1 MTQTADTDT
10 GTTPVEMVNL
20 TIDGVE
26 ISVPKG
32 TLVIRAA
39 ELIGIQIPRFCDHPL
54 LDPVGACRQC
64 LVEVEGQRKPMAS
77 CTTTCTPDM
86 EVRTQL
92 TSEAADKA
100 QQGVM
105 ELLLIN
111 HPLDCPVCD
120 KGGECPLQNQAMSNG
135 RAETRFED
143 VKRTFPKPINISS
156 EVLLDRERCVLCARC
171 TRFSE
176 QIAGDP
182 FIDLLER
189 GALQQV
195 GIAPGEPFASYYS
208 GNTVQI
214 CPVGALT
221 GAAYRFRARPFD
233 LVSSPSVCEHC
244 ASGCAQRTDHRRGKV
259 MRRLAGDDPQVNEEW
274 NCDKGRWAFTYTT
287 QGDRITTPQ
296 IRDEDGKLRPAS
308 WSEALGVAGAGL
320 AAARGSAGVLVGG
333 RVTVEDAYAYSK
345 FARMVLDTNDI
356 DFRARPHS
364 AEEAEFLAAHVAG
377 RPMEVT
383 YADLDKAPAVLLAGF
398 EPEEESP
405 IVFLRLRKSVRKN
418 ALQVTSIAPFA
429 TRALVK
435 LRGRLIATSPGG
447 EAAALDGLAD
457 DAKLNMPGAVILVGE
472 RLATSPGALSAAS
485 RLAAA
490 TGARLAWIPRRAGER
505 GALEAGA
512 LPGLLPGGRPLSDQS
527 AREQT
532 AAAWNVGELPTAPG
546 RDTAGILDAARSGE
560 LSALLVGGVELAD
573 LADPAAALAAIE
585 STPFVVSLELRESAV
600 TELADVIFPI
610 APVVEKAGSFM
621 NWEGRIRPFE
631 PSLLTNATPD
641 MRVLTFLADE
651 VGVALNMPTALA
663 AGEEM
668 AGLGLWVGQR
678 PDAPQVTASRP
689 ARPRGGAGRPGRL
702 AHAARCRTPTGRRTA
717 SRGHRS
723 PSGRADVEDHRHR
736 DRRCRRRSGFGAHRA
751 RRDHASA
758 GDHRYGR
765 PHSVAAAELA
775 RIRGTSAAWR
785 DIGSGRIDRAG
796 RAMTY
801 PDPTLFGHDPWW
813 LVLAKA
819 LFIFVFL
826 MLSLLV
832 AILIERKILGWM
844 QMRPGPNRVGP
855 WGLLQSLVDGVKL
868 ALKEG
873 LIPAGVDKFI
883 YLAAPVISVVPAFI
897 AFSVIPMGGE
907 VSVFGHRTA
916 LQLTDFPV
924 AVLFILAA
932 TSIGVYGIVLAGWAS
947 GSTYPLL
954 GGLRSSAQVISYEI
968 AMALSFAAVFIYA
981 GTMSTSG
988 IVAAQQGTWY
998 VFLLLPSFVVY
1009 VTSMV
1014 GETNRAPFDL
1024 PEAEGELVGGFH
1036 TEYSSIKFAM
1046 FMLAE
1051 YVNMFTVS
1059 ALATTLFFGGWHAPW
1074 PINMWDGANTGWWP
1088 LLWFTAKLWGFMFM
1102 FFWLRGTLPRMRYD
1116 QFMALGWKVLIP
1128 VSLVWIMIVASTRSL
1143 QNQGYTRLATG
1154 LITVG
1159 AVVALFLLFALWRT
1173 VRARKIRNVPPQTV
1187 ESGAFPVPPL
1197 PTVTKGTAS
1206 KETSNA

>member
-1 MTQTADTDT
+1 MTQTADTGT

-20 TIDGVE
+20 TIDDVE

-39 ELIGIQIPRFCDHPL
+39 ELIGVQIPRFCDHPL

-77 CTTTCTPDM
+77 CTITCTPDM
-86 EVRTQL
+86 VVRTQN
-92 TSEAADKA
+92 TSESADKA
-100 QQGVM
+100 QHGVM

-135 RAETRFED
+135 RVETRFED

-182 FIDLLER
+182 FIELLER

-195 GIAPGEPFASYYS
+195 GIAPGEPFESYYS

-287 QGDRITTPQ
+287 QGDRITTPL

-345 FARMVLDTNDI
+345 FARIVLGTNDI

-405 IVFLRLRKSVRKN
+405 IVFLRLRKAVRKN

-429 TRALVK
+429 TRALDK
-435 LRGRLIATSPGG
+435 MRGRLIATAPGG

-457 DAKLNMPGAVILVGE
+457 DATLTMPGAVILVGE

-485 RLAAA
+485 RLAAK

-505 GALEAGA
+505 GAVEAGA
-512 LPGLLPGGRPLSDQS
+512 LPGLLPGGRPLGDAT

-560 LSALLVGGVELAD
+560 LSALLVGGVELTD
-573 LADPAAALAAIE
+573 LPDPAAALAAIE
-585 STPFVVSLELRESAV
+585 AVPFVDQPR
-600 TELADVIFPI
+600 
-610 APVVEKAGSFM
+610 
-621 NWEGRIRPFE
+621 
-631 PSLLTNATPD
+631 
-641 MRVLTFLADE
+641 
-651 VGVALNMPTALA
+651 A
-663 AGEEM
+663 AGERRHRGRRRDLPDR
-668 AGLGLWVGQR
+668 AGGGEGRLIHEL
-678 PDAPQVTASRP
+678 
-689 ARPRGGAGRPGRL
+689 GGADSPVRAVAAHQRDTGYASADVPGRRGRGRTQCADAAGRGRGDGGSRAVGGTTIGCSTGDAFAACATRGRPGRSDRL
-702 AHAARCRTPTGRRTA
+702 AHAARRRTPAGRRTA
-717 SRGHRS
+717 SRGNRTAV
-723 PSGRADVEDHRHR
+723 GRADVQDHRQR
-736 DRRCRRRSGFGAHRA
+736 DRGRRRRSGLGAHRA

-758 GDHRYGR
+758 GDHRDGR
-765 PHSVAAAELA
+765 PHGLAAAELA
-775 RIRGTSAAWR
+775 GIRGASAAR
-785 DIGSGRIDRAG
+785 CDVGSSGVDRTG

-801 PDPTLFGHDPWW
+801 PDATLFGHDPWW
-813 LVLAKA
+813 LILAKS

-832 AILIERKILGWM
+832 AILLERKILGWM

-873 LIPAGVDKFI
+873 LVPASVDKFI

-988 IVAAQQGTWY
+988 IVAAQEGTWY

-1059 ALATTLFFGGWHAPW
+1059 ALATTLFLGGWHAPW

-1088 LLWFTAKLWGFMFM
+1088 LLWFIAKVWGFMFM

-1143 QNQGYTRLATG
+1143 RNAGYDNLAVG

-1159 AVVALFLLFALWRT
+1159 AVVALILLFALWRM
-1173 VRARKIRNVPPQTV
+1173 VRGRNIRKIPEQAVDT
-1187 ESGAFPVPPL
+1187 GAFPIPPM
-1197 PTVTKGTAS
+1197 PT
-1206 KETSNA
+1206 KEKADA